1 MVNHKPLKEIG
12 IDRESGTE
20 ITFQPSKKTFSLTEF
35 NFKKLES
42 RLRELAY
49 LNSGVNI
56 KLVDLRN
63 EKETISELS
72 SRGGL
77 KGYVKFLDK
86 SREAIVDNVIFFKGS
101 NDDISVECAF
111 NGIKVIMKIS

>member
-1 MVNHKPLKEIG
+1 M
-12 IDRESGTE
+12 
-20 ITFQPSKKTFSLTEF
+20 
-35 NFKKLES
+35 
-42 RLRELAY
+42 
-49 LNSGVNI
+49 NI

-86 SREAIVDNVIFFKGS
+86 SREAIVEDVIFFKGS
-101 NDDISVECAF
+101 NDDISVECAIQW
-111 NGIKVIMKIS
+111 NKKLL

>member
-1 MVNHKPLKEIG
+1 M
-12 IDRESGTE
+12 STE

-56 KLVDLRN
+56 KLIDLKAKMKLALN
-63 EKETISELS
+63 CLQ
-72 SRGGL
+72 GVGL
-77 KGYVKFLDK
+77 KLCKFLDK
-86 SREAIVDNVIFFKGS
+86 SREPIVDNVIF
-101 NDDISVECAF
+101 
-111 NGIKVIMKIS
+111 